1 MGLLSKLREWAG
13 TSPSTAPSV
22 RQASVHGASPHRA
35 SPDGRSH
42 DGRSVTLFGYP
53 TLETFVEKDYLAFN
67 PDIAHAV
74 RAGAFKSG
82 RDHFEQFH
90 DKRTHKVPFPGSSGE
105 LARLRGVK
113 AERIAAILKPIHADS
128 RGSDDVFDVLTA
140 DIRASFGVIDTDNVS
155 ANDYDGETTALIDR
169 LADGLILDCGAGSRP
184 IYYDN
189 VVNYEIVKYPS
200 TDVVGV
206 AEVLPFEDDSFDA
219 VLSYAV
225 LEHVKQP
232 FLAAS
237 EISRVL
243 KPGGVLR
250 VIVPFLQPLH
260 GFPSHFFNM
269 THFGL
274 ATLFEDRIEI
284 DQQFVGSHLGPI
296 WTMYT
301 LIRAWHLG
309 LPTNLREPFLD
320 LTLRELLVHPVHM
333 MDKDFV
339 SKLSDKAMFE
349 IASATGLVGHKRAAP
364 PGT

>member
-1 MGLLSKLREWAG
+1 MGLLSRLTGW
-13 TSPSTAPSV
+13 T
-22 RQASVHGASPHRA
+22 
-35 SPDGRSH
+35 GRSTNAVVDDLDH
-42 DGRSVTLFGYP
+42 GTADLRSVVLYGYP

-74 RAGAFKSG
+74 KAGAFKSG
-82 RDHFEQFH
+82 RAHFEQFH
-90 DKRTHKVPFPGSSGE
+90 DKHTHKVPFPSSAGA
-105 LARLRGVK
+105 LARVRAAK
-113 AERIAAILKPIHADS
+113 ADRIAAIVKPEHAGT
-128 RGSDDVFDVLTA
+128 RGSDDVFDVLTPEL
-140 DIRASFGVIDTDNVS
+140 RSSFGVIETTNVS
-155 ANDYDGETTALIDR
+155 ANDYDGDTIDLIAR

-206 AEVLPFEDDSFDA
+206 AEVLPFADNSFDA

-232 FLAAS
+232 FLAAR

-250 VIVPFLQPLH
+250 VVVPFLQPLH

-269 THFGL
+269 TQFGL
-274 ATLFEDRIEI
+274 ATLFEDDITI
-284 DQQFVGSHLGPI
+284 DHQFVGPNLGPI

-309 LPTNLREPFLD
+309 LPKAQKDSFLD
-320 LTLRELLVHPVHM
+320 MTLRELLVHPIHM

-339 SKLSDKAMFE
+339 TQLPEKAMFE
-349 IASATGLVGHKRAAP
+349 IASATGLVGRKRAAP
-364 PGT
+364 GSK